1 MFVKICGLKT
11 EESVTAAVEAGA
23 DAIGFVFANNSS
35 RQVDVATAK
44 RLRQLIPNH
53 VRVVGVF
60 LDPTLDEVE
69 TAITCGLTDI
79 QLHRRTLPLETFRQF
94 NLPIIE
100 ASSKT
105 EADIVLLDAPTPGS
119 GETLDWLQLERPQ
132 RTFWLAGGLT
142 ADNVRQA
149 MHDVRPDGVDVS
161 SGVETD
167 GEKDIDKIRT
177 FIRRAKEETPCTH
190 NQ

>member
-23 DAIGFVFANNSS
+23 DAIGFVFANSS
-35 RQVDVATAK
+35 RQVDVTMAK

-60 LDPTLDEVE
+60 LAPTLDEVE

-100 ASSKT
+100 ASSET

-132 RTFWLAGGLT
+132 QMFWLAGGLT
-142 ADNVRQA
+142 SDNVKQA
-149 MHDVRPDGVDVS
+149 IRDVRPDGVDVS